1 MANFVVDQ
9 GQGETKTR
17 ILFLIFFRLIF
28 CKVPQMEPDKPLP
41 IPKDLDIIDNLRQND
56 TSRRKAEEHLFNR
69 FAYFIREGIRK
80 YSLSEEDAF
89 DVYSDTILS
98 AIEKIS
104 TGLFEGRSSLKTYLF
119 RIFHNKCVDQI
130 RRLTTNKNKIHR
142 TTADPTLLSHLS
154 DSAKSVIQQLVDRS
168 DFDLLKERLKELGD
182 NCRKLLAL
190 FADGYSDKEI
200 AVTMEYKT
208 AEVVK
213 TSRLRCLEK
222 LRQSYN
228 LLKN

>member
-1 MANFVVDQ
+1 
-9 GQGETKTR
+9 
-17 ILFLIFFRLIF
+17 
-28 CKVPQMEPDKPLP
+28 
-41 IPKDLDIIDNLRQND
+41 
-56 TSRRKAEEHLFNR
+56 
-69 FAYFIREGIRK
+69 
-80 YSLSEEDAF
+80 
-89 DVYSDTILS
+89 
-98 AIEKIS
+98 
-104 TGLFEGRSSLKTYLF
+104 
-119 RIFHNKCVDQI
+119 
-130 RRLTTNKNKIHR
+130 LTTNKNKIHR
-142 TTADPTLLSHLS
+142 TTTDPALLSQLS
-154 DSAKSVIQQLVDRS
+154 DSAKSAIQQLVDRS

>member
-1 MANFVVDQ
+1 M
-9 GQGETKTR
+9 EREK
-17 ILFLIFFRLIF
+17 ILP
-28 CKVPQMEPDKPLP
+28 V
-41 IPKDLDIIDNLRQND
+41 PKDLEIIDSLRQNNAG
-56 TSRRKAEEHLFNR
+56 RRKAEEHLFNA
-69 FAYFIREGIRK
+69 FVYFIKEGIRK
-80 YSLSEEDAF
+80 YSLTEEDAF

-104 TGLFEGRSSLKTYLF
+104 TGMFEGRSSLKTYLF

-130 RRLTTNKNKIHR
+130 RKLTTNKNKIHR
-142 TTADPTLLSHLS
+142 TTSTPDLLSHLS
-154 DSAKSVIQQLVDRS
+154 DSAKSIIQQLADRS
-168 DFDLLKERLKELGD
+168 DFEVLKLKLNEMGD
-182 NCRKLLAL
+182 NCRKLLGL

-200 AVTMEYKT
+200 AITMDYKT

-213 TSRLRCLEK
+213 TSRLRCLDK

>member
-1 MANFVVDQ
+1 M
-9 GQGETKTR
+9 EREKT
-17 ILFLIFFRLIF
+17 LS
-28 CKVPQMEPDKPLP
+28 V
-41 IPKDLDIIDNLRQND
+41 PKDLEIIDSLRQNNAG
-56 TSRRKAEEHLFNR
+56 RRKAEEHLFNG
-69 FAYFIREGIRK
+69 FVYFIREGIRK
-80 YSLSEEDAF
+80 YSLTEEDAF

-130 RRLTTNKNKIHR
+130 RKLTTNKNKIHR
-142 TTADPTLLSHLS
+142 TTSTPDLLSQLS
-154 DSAKSVIQQLVDRS
+154 DSAKSIIQQLADRS
-168 DFDLLKERLKELGD
+168 DFEVLKLKLNELGD
-182 NCRKLLAL
+182 NCRKLLGL

-200 AVTMEYKT
+200 AITMDYKT

-213 TSRLRCLEK
+213 TSRLRCLDK

>member
-1 MANFVVDQ
+1 M
-9 GQGETKTR
+9 EREKT
-17 ILFLIFFRLIF
+17 
-28 CKVPQMEPDKPLP
+28 LP
-41 IPKDLDIIDNLRQND
+41 VPKDLEIIDSLQQNNAG
-56 TSRRKAEEHLFNR
+56 RRKAEEHLFNA
-69 FAYFIREGIRK
+69 FVYFIREGIRK
-80 YSLSEEDAF
+80 YSLTEEDAF

-130 RRLTTNKNKIHR
+130 RKLTTNKNKIHR
-142 TTADPTLLSHLS
+142 TISTPDLLSQLS
-154 DSAKSVIQQLVDRS
+154 DSAKTIIQQLADRS
-168 DFDLLKERLKELGD
+168 DFEVLKLKLNELGD
-182 NCRKLLAL
+182 NCRRLLGL

-200 AVTMEYKT
+200 AITMEYKT

-213 TSRLRCLEK
+213 TSRLRCLDK

>member
-1 MANFVVDQ
+1 
-9 GQGETKTR
+9 
-17 ILFLIFFRLIF
+17 
-28 CKVPQMEPDKPLP
+28 MEPENTFP
-41 IPKDLDIIDNLRQND
+41 IPKDVDIIDNLRQN
-56 TSRRKAEEHLFNR
+56 SSGRRKAEEHLFNR
-69 FAYFIREGIRK
+69 FVYFIREGIRK
-80 YSLSEEDAF
+80 YSLTEEDAF

-98 AIEKIS
+98 AIEKI
-104 TGLFEGRSSLKTYLF
+104 TGGLFEGRSSLKTYLF

-130 RRLTTNKNKIHR
+130 RKLTTNKSKIHR
-142 TTADPTLLSHLS
+142 TAIDPALMSHLT
-154 DSAKSVIQQLVDRS
+154 DSAKTVIQQLIDRS
-168 DFDLLKERLKELGD
+168 DAVLLKERLKDLGD

-190 FADGYSDKEI
+190 FADGYSDREI

-213 TSRLRCLEK
+213 TSRLRCLDK

>member
-1 MANFVVDQ
+1 LSSHQ
-9 GQGETKTR
+9 TPGKQKTP
-17 ILFLIFFRLIF
+17 ILLLIFFRLIF
-28 CKVPQMEPDKPLP
+28 CKLAPMEPDNPFP
-41 IPKDLDIIDNLRQND
+41 IPKDIDIIDNLRQN
-56 TSRRKAEEHLFNR
+56 SSGRRKAEEHLFHR
-69 FAYFIREGIRK
+69 FVYFIREGIRK

-98 AIEKIS
+98 AIEKI
-104 TGLFEGRSSLKTYLF
+104 TGGLFEGRSSLKTYLF

-130 RRLTTNKNKIHR
+130 RKLTTNKNKIHR
-142 TTADPTLLSHLS
+142 TTIDPALMSNLT
-154 DSAKSVIQQLVDRS
+154 DSAKTVIQQLIDRS
-168 DFDLLKERLKELGD
+168 DAVLLKERLKDLGD

-190 FADGYSDKEI
+190 FADGYSDREI

-213 TSRLRCLEK
+213 TSRLRCLDK

>member
-1 MANFVVDQ
+1 M
-9 GQGETKTR
+9 EREKT
-17 ILFLIFFRLIF
+17 
-28 CKVPQMEPDKPLP
+28 LP
-41 IPKDLDIIDNLRQND
+41 VPKDLEIIDSLRQNNAG
-56 TSRRKAEEHLFNR
+56 RRKAEEHLFNG
-69 FAYFIREGIRK
+69 FVYFIREGIRK
-80 YSLSEEDAF
+80 YSLTEEDAF

-130 RRLTTNKNKIHR
+130 RKLTTNKNKIHR
-142 TTADPTLLSHLS
+142 TTSAPDLLLQLS
-154 DSAKSVIQQLVDRS
+154 DSAKSIIQQLADRS
-168 DFDLLKERLKELGD
+168 DFEVLKLKLNELGD
-182 NCRKLLAL
+182 NCRKLLGL

-200 AVTMEYKT
+200 AITMDYKT

-213 TSRLRCLEK
+213 TSRLRCLDK

>member
-1 MANFVVDQ
+1 
-9 GQGETKTR
+9 
-17 ILFLIFFRLIF
+17 
-28 CKVPQMEPDKPLP
+28 MEPDKTLP
-41 IPKDLDIIDNLRQND
+41 TLMDHDIIDKLRQND
-56 TSRRKAEEHLFNR
+56 SHRRKAEEHLFNR
-69 FAYFIREGIRK
+69 FVYFIREGIRK

-98 AIEKIS
+98 AIQKIS
-104 TGLFEGRSSLKTYLF
+104 GGLFEGRSSLKTYLF

-130 RRLTTNKNKIHR
+130 RKLTTNKNKIHR
-142 TTADPTLLSHLS
+142 PSTDPALLSHLS
-154 DSAKSVIQQLVDRS
+154 DSAKSVIQQLVERS
-168 DFDLLKERLKELGD
+168 DATLLRERLKELGD
-182 NCRKLLAL
+182 SCRKLLAL

-213 TSRLRCLEK
+213 TSRLRCLDK

>member
-1 MANFVVDQ
+1 MQ
-9 GQGETKTR
+9 PEKT
-17 ILFLIFFRLIF
+17 
-28 CKVPQMEPDKPLP
+28 P
-41 IPKDLDIIDNLRQND
+41 IGPADPEIIDNLRQSGINK
-56 TSRRKAEEHLFNR
+56 RKAEEQLFNR
-69 FAYFIREGIRK
+69 YVYFMREGMHK
-80 YSLSEEDAF
+80 YSLSEDDVF

-98 AIEKIS
+98 AIEKIT
-104 TGLFEGRSSLKTYLF
+104 TGAFEGRSSLKTYLF
-119 RIFHNKCVDQI
+119 RIFQNKCVDRI
-130 RRLTTNKNKIHR
+130 RKLTTNKNLIHR
-142 TTADPTLLSHLS
+142 TTSIPELLLHLS

-168 DFDLLKERLKELGD
+168 DNDLLKVKLKELGD

-190 FADGYSDKEI
+190 FADGYSDREI
-200 AVTMEYKT
+200 SVTMEYKT

>member
-1 MANFVVDQ
+1 M
-9 GQGETKTR
+9 
-17 ILFLIFFRLIF
+17 L
-28 CKVPQMEPDKPLP
+28 PDKALSM
-41 IPKDLDIIDNLRQND
+41 PKDPEILDNLRQYGTN
-56 TSRRKAEEHLFNR
+56 RRKAEEQLFNG
-69 FAYFIREGIRK
+69 FVYFVRQGMRK
-80 YSLSEEDAF
+80 YSLSEDDAF
-89 DVYSDTILS
+89 EVYSDTILS
-98 AIEKIS
+98 AIEKIT

-119 RIFHNKCVDQI
+119 RIFHNKCVDRI
-130 RRLTTNKNKIHR
+130 RKLTTNKNKIHR
-142 TTADPTLLSHLS
+142 TATTPDLLSHLS
-154 DSAKSVIQQLVDRS
+154 DSAKSIIQQLVDRS
-168 DFDLLKERLKELGD
+168 DLDVLRTRLNELGD